1 MKKRI
6 VILSAVLCLALAGC
20 GGSSDETEATSET
33 TTEATTDA
41 ASSSDETSSE
51 ESTDSTTQESE
62 TEDPTPVVD
71 KTVADEGIDS
81 FITLGEY
88 KGLDLT
94 KNVVTVSDDD
104 IQSQIDSDL
113 KTNAAEI
120 EDGTVED
127 GDIVNIDYEGKI
139 DGTAFDGGSSEG
151 YDLTIGSGSF
161 IDDFEEQLIGCKTG
175 ETTEVT
181 VTFPE
186 DYGNEELNGKDAVFT
201 VTINAIKRP
210 DKEITDEWVK
220 NNSDFNTVEE
230 YKENIRTEMEATNEE
245 SALSTMQNEAFSMVY
260 SSSTPIQYPQD
271 MVDEYTD
278 LTKQSYE
285 TYASY
290 YGMEYDEF
298 ASSMGITDVTIANAA
313 KSSVKTAL
321 IVDAICEK
329 EGINTDSDLY
339 KTQLTKALEDNG
351 YSDYD
356 AAIEAGVAESDI
368 DRTVKYYCAL
378 DVIISNANI
387 TEETEATETEAT
399 AETTEATTEAE

>member
-6 VILSAVLCLALAGC
+6 VILSALLCLALAGC
-20 GGSSDETEATSET
+20 QNSSKETEATSET
-33 TTEATTDA
+33 ATEATAET
-41 ASSSDETSSE
+41 SSDSSSE
-51 ESTDSTTQESE
+51 ESSDAQTQESE
-62 TEDPTPVVD
+62 TEDPTPVVEQ
-71 KTVADEGIDS
+71 TVADEGIDK

-94 KNVVTVSDDD
+94 KNVIAVSDDD
-104 IQSQIDSDL
+104 IQSRIDSDL
-113 KTNAAEI
+113 KTYASEVA
-120 EDGTVED
+120 DGTVED

-139 DGTAFDGGSSEG
+139 DGEAFDGGSSQG

-161 IDDFEEQLIGCKTG
+161 IDDFEEQLIGSKTG
-175 ETTEVT
+175 ETTEVN

-201 VTINAIKRP
+201 VTINSIKRP
-210 DKEITDEWVK
+210 DKEITDEWVQK
-220 NNSDFNTVEE
+220 NSDYKTVDE
-230 YKENIRTEMEATNEE
+230 YTDNIRTEMETSNEE
-245 SALSTMQNEAFSMVY
+245 SALSTMQNEAFSMVF

-271 MVDEYTD
+271 LVDEYTE

-298 ASSMGITDVTIANAA
+298 ASSMGITDVSIANAA
-313 KSSVKTAL
+313 KSSVKTEL

-329 EGINTDSDLY
+329 EGISTDSDAY
-339 KTQLTKALEDNG
+339 KTQLTKALEENG

-356 AAIEAGVAESDI
+356 AAIEAGVEERDI
-368 DRTVKYYCAL
+368 ERTVKYYCAL
-378 DVIISNANI
+378 DVIISNANV
-387 TEETEATETEAT
+387 TEAAETEAAQ
-399 AETTEATTEAE
+399 TEATTETEAAE